1 MRLRVE
7 TRYKNYKSL
16 LQKIKCKAKQ
26 PYYQTRCVEFKGNT
40 NKLWAMMNTA
50 VNKLPDK
57 SSVIDE
63 LTVDG
68 MKITHPNSIADSL
81 GSYFASVGDKFAQK
95 IPTPKTDVN
104 EYISKIHETSNS
116 MYF

>member
-1 MRLRVE
+1 MKFKCVYLNLSFINI
-7 TRYKNYKSL
+7 KML
-16 LQKIKCKAKQ
+16 LILHLFH
-26 PYYQTRCVEFKGNT
+26 YHLIVVNILHIYQ
-40 NKLWAMMNTA
+40 
-50 VNKLPDK
+50 
-57 SSVIDE
+57 

-95 IPTPKTDVN
+95 IPTPKTDAN